1 MIIGIAGY
9 KGSGKDSIAE
19 VLQTSFGF
27 EKMSFAQPIK
37 DLIHY
42 TFGIDKAILS
52 GDGGERIFR
61 EQPLPDWFYLSPRD
75 FMQKIGMAFRNE
87 LHQDIW
93 VKVLERDIKSSKR
106 NIVIPDVRFKNE
118 LELVNKYGFCVGVH
132 RPGYNG
138 DEHES
143 EHGLDNVEFSK
154 VFKNDS
160 SQEMLYAQAYN
171 YFKDKLKYENNIWY
185 RNKRFNRYS
194 K

>member
-143 EHGLDNVEFSK
+143 EHGLDDVEFSK

-171 YFKDKLKYENNIWY
+171 YFKDKLKYENNI
-185 RNKRFNRYS
+185 
-194 K
+194 

>member
-1 MIIGIAGY
+1 MIIGVAGY
-9 KGSGKDSIAE
+9 KGAGKDTIAN

-52 GDGGERIFR
+52 GDNGERIFR
-61 EQPLPDWFYLSPRD
+61 EEPMPDWFYLSPRD
-75 FMQKIGMAFRNE
+75 MMQKIGMAFRDE
-87 LHQDIW
+87 LHKDIW
-93 VKVLERDIKSSKR
+93 VKVLERDIKNTKK

-118 LELVNKYGFCVGVH
+118 LEMINKYGFCVGVH

-138 DEHES
+138 DNHRS
-143 EHGLDNVEFSK
+143 EHGLDDVEFQK
-154 VFKNDS
+154 VFNNNN

-171 YFKDKLKYENNIWY
+171 YFKEKLKYENNI
-185 RNKRFNRYS
+185 
-194 K
+194 